1 MPRFSV
7 RFLRTVRSR
16 SRHGLSSTTPSPTT
30 TNGVLADTSVQFC
43 RQRPKRRD
51 ATEAPNQFVVSCRT
65 RRPRRDRLPADDPS
79 IAEQRR
85 VQGAPGGPLR
95 SSRRAPASRGPAS
108 RCVGPGKRNGQ
119 PCQVKG
125 SRAPAADAN
134 TTVARVLALAHRKAA
149 RGSRSPIGAA
159 LALGSRQ
166 RLLREWRATQV
177 DGPQRPT
184 GFSCQSS

>member
-108 RCVGPGKRNGQ
+108 RCVGPGSATVSRARSKA
-119 PCQVKG
+119 
-125 SRAPAADAN
+125 RAPAADAN
-134 TTVARVLALAHRKAA
+134 TTVAKVLALAHRKAA
-149 RGSRSPIGAA
+149 RGSRNPIGAA
-159 LALGSRQ
+159 LRARVEAAV
-166 RLLREWRATQV
+166 LREWLATQV